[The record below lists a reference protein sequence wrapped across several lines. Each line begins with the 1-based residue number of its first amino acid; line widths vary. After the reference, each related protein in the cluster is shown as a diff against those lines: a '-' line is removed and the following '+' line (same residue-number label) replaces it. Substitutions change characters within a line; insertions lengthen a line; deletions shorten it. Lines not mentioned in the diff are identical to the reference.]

1 LAALLLII
9 TFSLLGPFLGST
21 LYASQPSENGKTSPF
36 DSLYNRAVFNMNH
49 NIGEGILIADSLR
62 QIAIRQ
68 KDAHMEFYACSLLG
82 EAYFYKR
89 NFERAINWFEQCLS
103 IAVRIRDRKL
113 EARSYNSLGIAYANW
128 DYSKSLEFYG
138 KSLAIKEQL
147 GDSAGMSSVLNNI
160 GTIYDEYIKD
170 YRQAL
175 KYYMRSWKIEELGD
189 DPDGIATSMLNVG
202 DVYRKL
208 GELDKS
214 RTLLIQCI
222 QMADS
227 AGLLMISEMACQ
239 SLFKLSEESGQWK
252 EALSWHKRFS
262 DLKMNR
268 IQESQ
273 QQQVAELEVK
283 YKMEEQ
289 SNQIRLLK
297 SEQKISDRE
306 RRNQRYAIYLMTVM
320 VIGVIAFSWI
330 LYTKSKSIRNANK
343 LLKAQHL
350 EIQKQQEEMML
361 QSRLLEKSN
370 EELQKLSIVAS
381 KTDNMV
387 VVAKADGEIEWVNE
401 GFMRILGIGFDEF
414 KTRYSGNLFEAS
426 LNPEI
431 RKMVRHAVSLK
442 QSVNYSSKT
451 INRQGREIWFQTTL
465 TPILNDDGELVRIIA
480 IDTDISKLKI
490 TERELAYKQL
500 ELTDS
505 IRYAQRIQVSMFP
518 SAEVFSSLFQD
529 HFIIY
534 KPRDIVSGDFYWLLE
549 RENSICLAIADCT
562 GHGVPGAF
570 MGVIGITLLNEIF
583 HQPIGTYGT
592 AADVLTELRRMVKL
606 SISAGVDRSEMHD
619 GMDFSLC
626 IIDKVN
632 GNLQFSGAYHS
643 LFVARSDGSP
653 IDELKGDKMPVGDYP
668 TDKEFFTNIDVP
680 VARGD
685 VIYLQ
690 SDGFWHQ
697 MGGPLGKKFG
707 KKRYAQLLRDI
718 RHLSLADQKHI
729 LTETMNQW
737 MEVAEKPLEL
747 HPQLDDIMIVSCRI

>member
-1 LAALLLII
+1 MPANRNMVCA
-9 TFSLLGPFLGST
+9 GQ
-21 LYASQPSENGKTSPF
+21 QPDDATTSPF
-36 DSLYNRAVFNMNH
+36 DSLYDRAVFNMNH

-68 KDAHMEFYACSLLG
+68 KDVRMEFYACSLLG

-89 NFERAINWFEQCLS
+89 NFEKAINWFGQCLG
-103 IAVRIRDRKL
+103 IAIRIKDKKL

-128 DYSKSLEFYG
+128 DYPKSLEYYG

-160 GTIYDEYIKD
+160 GTIYDEYIHD

-175 KYYMRSWKIEELGD
+175 KYYIRSWKIEQSGD
-189 DPDGIATSMLNVG
+189 DADGIATSMLNVG

-208 GELDKS
+208 GEFDKA
-214 RTLLIQCI
+214 RNLLMQCL
-222 QMADS
+222 QLSDS
-227 AGLLMISEMACQ
+227 AGLLMISEMACE
-239 SLFKLSEESGQWK
+239 SLYKLTEESGLWK
-252 EALSWHKRFS
+252 EALGWHKRFS

-273 QQQVAELEVK
+273 QQQVAEIEVK

-297 SEQKISDRE
+297 SEQLINDRE
-306 RRNQRYAIYLMTVM
+306 RRNQRYAIYLMTIM

-330 LYTKSKSIRNANK
+330 LYNKSKSIRKANK
-343 LLKAQHL
+343 LLESQHL

-361 QSRLLEKSN
+361 QASLLEKSN
-370 EELQKLSIVAS
+370 EELQKLSVVAS

-414 KTRYSGNLFEAS
+414 KTRYSGNLYDAS

-431 RKMVRHAVSLK
+431 RKMVDHAVSLK

-465 TPILNDDGELVRIIA
+465 TPILNEEGELVRIIA

-490 TERELAYKQL
+490 TERELAYKQS

-518 SAEVFSSLFQD
+518 SDAVFTSLFQD

-549 RENSICLAIADCT
+549 REDSICLAIADCT

-583 HQPIGTYGT
+583 HQPIGTFGT
-592 AADVLTELRRMVKL
+592 AADVLTELRRMVKV
-606 SISAGVDRSEMHD
+606 SISAGVEHSEMHD

-626 IIDKVN
+626 IIDK
-632 GNLQFSGAYHS
+632 GKGTLQFSGAYHS
-643 LFVARSDGSP
+643 LFIARADGSAL
-653 IDELKGDKMPVGDYP
+653 IELKGDKMPVGDYP

-680 VARGD
+680 ITEGD

-718 RHLSLADQKHI
+718 RHLNLTDQKHI
-729 LTETMNQW
+729 LSETMNQW
-737 MEVAEKPLEL
+737 MEVSGKPQEL